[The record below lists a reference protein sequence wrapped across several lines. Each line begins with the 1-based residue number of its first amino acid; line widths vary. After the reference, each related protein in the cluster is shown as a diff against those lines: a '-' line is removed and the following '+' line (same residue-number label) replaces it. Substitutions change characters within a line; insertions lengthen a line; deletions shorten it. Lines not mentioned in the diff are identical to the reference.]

1 MRRVVVI
8 LALLAACSSG
18 TGAPRVAETPVP
30 EPPAD
35 AIVVEQDG
43 AAARVVVKVWPANPT
58 LGDSI
63 WLRLDVEAD
72 DAAAVEL
79 PFDQQALGR
88 FSVLRYAPEA
98 RRATYELAAPMSG
111 RHRIPPLR
119 VVAGGTEILTD
130 EIPIEV
136 ATVLTE
142 KTDRELAAARGP
154 IGTHVGGGIAWG
166 WIALAGVAVGGVAG
180 VITFLM
186 LRERRVRKS
195 QLSAWELAI
204 RRLAELEARGAPD
217 TDTADAWFVE
227 LSSVIRAYV
236 EGRFWLRAPE
246 LTTEEFLAEARR
258 LAALTAD
265 HRELLGSFLERCDQV
280 KFAGWRPEAGESLE
294 LLGVARSFV
303 ADTVPRQEIPA

>member
-1 MRRVVVI
+1 MRVLWI
-8 LALLAACSSG
+8 LAFVVACGGDRRAAKVDE
-18 TGAPRVAETPVP
+18 PPLP

-35 AIVVEQDG
+35 AIAVDTDG
-43 AAARVVVKVWPANPT
+43 GAARVHVKVWPARPT

-72 DAAAVEL
+72 PAVPVEL

-88 FSVLRYAPEA
+88 FQVLRYAPEG
-98 RRATYELAAPMSG
+98 RSATYELAAPMSG

-119 VVAGGTEILTD
+119 VVAGGTEIFTD
-130 EIPIEV
+130 EVPLEV

-142 KTDRELAAARGP
+142 KTDRELAPARGELP
-154 IGTHVGGGIAWG
+154 TYVGGGVAWG
-166 WIALAGVAVGGVAG
+166 WIALAGLGVGAVAG

-195 QLSAWELAI
+195 QVSAWELAI

-217 TDTADAWFVE
+217 AETADAWFVE
-227 LSSVIRAYV
+227 LSGVVRAYV

-265 HRELLGSFLERCDQV
+265 HRELLGSFLERCDRV

-303 ADTVPRQEIPA
+303 ADTVPQETKS

>member
-1 MRRVVVI
+1 MRLAI
-8 LALLAACSSG
+8 LAVFLAACG
-18 TGAPRVAETPVP
+18 GGKGAPRIEEAPLP

-35 AIVVEQDG
+35 AIAVDTDGGTARIHVEL
-43 AAARVVVKVWPANPT
+43 WPAKPT

-72 DAAAVEL
+72 PGVAVEL
-79 PFDQQALGR
+79 PFEQQALGR
-88 FSVLRYAPEA
+88 FAVLRYAPEP

-130 EIPIEV
+130 EIPLEV
-136 ATVLTE
+136 ATVLGE
-142 KTDRELAAARGP
+142 KLDRELAPPRGEL
-154 IGTHVGGGIAWG
+154 GTYVGGGVAWG
-166 WIALAGVAVGGVAG
+166 WIALGGVAVGAVAG
-180 VITFLM
+180 VITFLL
-186 LRERRVRKS
+186 LRERRVRRS
-195 QLSAWELAI
+195 QVSAWELAI

-217 TDTADAWFVE
+217 AEAADAWFVE
-227 LSSVIRAYV
+227 LSGVIRAYV

-265 HRELLGSFLERCDQV
+265 HRELLGSFLERCDRV

-303 ADTVPRQEIPA
+303 ADTVPRQEAA

>member
-1 MRRVVVI
+1 MRAALLI
-8 LALLAACSSG
+8 LAFVAGCGGERRAA
-18 TGAPRVAETPVP
+18 TIDEPPLP

-35 AIVVEQDG
+35 AIAVETDG
-43 AAARVVVKVWPANPT
+43 GTARVLIKVWPAKPT

-72 DAAAVEL
+72 AAVPVEL

-88 FSVLRYAPEA
+88 FQVLRYAPEA

-130 EIPIEV
+130 EIPLEV

-142 KTDRELAAARGP
+142 KTERELAPARGALA
-154 IGTHVGGGIAWG
+154 THVGGGVAWG
-166 WIALAGVAVGGVAG
+166 WIALAGVGVGAVAG

-186 LRERRVRKS
+186 MRERRVRRS
-195 QLSAWELAI
+195 QVSAWELAI

-217 TDTADAWFVE
+217 AESADAWFVE
-227 LSSVIRAYV
+227 LSGVVRAYV

-258 LAALTAD
+258 LAALTPD
-265 HRELLGSFLERCDQV
+265 HRDLLGSFLERCDRV

-303 ADTVPRQEIPA
+303 ADTVPKQEPAA

>member
-1 MRRVVVI
+1 MTRAVLI
-8 LALLAACSSG
+8 LAFVAACG
-18 TGAPRVAETPVP
+18 GERRGPTIDEPPLP

-35 AIVVEQDG
+35 AIAVETDG
-43 AAARVVVKVWPANPT
+43 GTARVLIKVWPAKPT

-72 DAAAVEL
+72 AAVPVEL

-130 EIPIEV
+130 EIPLEV
-136 ATVLTE
+136 ASVLAE
-142 KTDRELAAARGP
+142 KLDRELAPPRGAL
-154 IGTHVGGGIAWG
+154 GTYVGGGVAWS
-166 WIALAGVAVGGVAG
+166 WIALAGLGVGAIAG

-195 QLSAWELAI
+195 QVSAWELAI

-217 TDTADAWFVE
+217 AETADAWFVE
-227 LSSVIRAYV
+227 LSGVIRAYV

-258 LAALTAD
+258 LAALTGD
-265 HRELLGSFLERCDQV
+265 HRELLGSFLERCDRV

-303 ADTVPRQEIPA
+303 ADTVPGEAAA